1 VLNKKKIITA
11 SFWVVGI
18 FGLSQLLRLGS
29 NLVVTR
35 LLEPEIFGLMA
46 IVYVVMH
53 GVNMFSDVGLW
64 AFIVRHQDDPKDTIL
79 DTVWTMQ
86 VVRGWFMFA
95 VVLLMALVFNL
106 MSSFNVEL
114 GDVYGNDKLP
124 VLLIIVGFNALINGY
139 KTMAPAMESRQL
151 KRGRLEL
158 IELTAQICGAVVM
171 LVWAWKQPSI
181 WALVSAGVVA
191 TMVNVALTYKIF
203 SYRHKLAW
211 NKEVVKEVFNFG
223 KWIFIASALTYLANQ
238 GDKLIFA
245 SYITAAELGVF
256 SIAVMLVGVF
266 SSIIEQLTSKIGLP
280 VLSQVVKN
288 NPEKIKEK
296 YYFIRLRQDFIAY
309 FFIGILIASA
319 PLIIEFLYDERYHHA
334 GWMMQILSISL
345 VGLVLSTLG
354 LSCLTALGSTKIRVK
369 IMLMKSLMIFI
380 GLPVLWHFYGFVG
393 AVWAVTCSAFVAI
406 PIQYI
411 EMNKY
416 AVFSFIKEVRV
427 LPVILISYYFSN
439 IFINEILA

>member
-1 VLNKKKIITA
+1 
-11 SFWVVGI
+11 
-18 FGLSQLLRLGS
+18 
-29 NLVVTR
+29 
-35 LLEPEIFGLMA
+35 
-46 IVYVVMH
+46 
-53 GVNMFSDVGLW
+53 
-64 AFIVRHQDDPKDTIL
+64 
-79 DTVWTMQ
+79 
-86 VVRGWFMFA
+86 
-95 VVLLMALVFNL
+95 
-106 MSSFNVEL
+106 
-114 GDVYGNDKLP
+114 
-124 VLLIIVGFNALINGY
+124 
-139 KTMAPAMESRQL
+139 
-151 KRGRLEL
+151 
-158 IELTAQICGAVVM
+158 
-171 LVWAWKQPSI
+171 
-181 WALVSAGVVA
+181 
-191 TMVNVALTYKIF
+191 MVNVALTYKIF